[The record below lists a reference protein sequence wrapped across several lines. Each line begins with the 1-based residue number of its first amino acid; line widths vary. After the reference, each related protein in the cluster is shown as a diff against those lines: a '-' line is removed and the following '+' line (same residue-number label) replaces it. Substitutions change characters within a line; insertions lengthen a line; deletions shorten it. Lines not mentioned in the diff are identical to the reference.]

1 MDDSRDHDQHAACQ
15 ATIDRLA
22 LELAREQAA
31 RKRWQERAEAAEQR
45 AERLGKRWRRA
56 AQIAFT
62 AGHPPQED

>member
-1 MDDSRDHDQHAACQ
+1 VDSREQELQ

-22 LELAREQAA
+22 RELAASEAA

-56 AQIAFT
+56 AQIAFD
-62 AGHPPQED
+62 AGRKDKP